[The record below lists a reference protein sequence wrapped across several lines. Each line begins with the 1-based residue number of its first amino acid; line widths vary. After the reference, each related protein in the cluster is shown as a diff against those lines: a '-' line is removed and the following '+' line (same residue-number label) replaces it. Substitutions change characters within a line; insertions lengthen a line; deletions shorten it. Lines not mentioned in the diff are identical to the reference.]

1 MPATDY
7 KRTILEAMSEALR
20 PIGFRK
26 KGAHFTKTEAEVVHL
41 VSLQSSSGS
50 TAEAVRVTV
59 NLGVWVSALE
69 GDAKPDVWSAHW
81 RERLGSLMP
90 ENRDVWW
97 DAASN
102 EEAKSTGARIA
113 SAIRTFGLPV
123 LGSITTRRAL
133 LDLWR
138 SGRSPGLTEVY
149 AKRLMNRLEAIEG
162 AG

>member
-7 KRTILEAMSEALR
+7 KRTILEAIAEALR

-26 KGAHFTKTEAEVVHL
+26 KGAHFTKAEADVVHL
-41 VSLQSSSGS
+41 VSLQSSSSS

-69 GDAKPDVWSAHW
+69 ADAKPDIWSAHW
-81 RERLGSLMP
+81 RERLGFLMP

-97 DAASN
+97 NAASDD
-102 EEAKSTGARIA
+102 EAKSTGATIA
-113 SAIRTFGLPV
+113 SAIRTFGLRA
-123 LGSITTRRAL
+123 LGSLATRRAL
-133 LDLWR
+133 LDLWK
-138 SGRSPGLTEVY
+138 SGRSPGLTEAQ
-149 AKRLMNRLEAIEG
+149 AKRLADRLEAIEA